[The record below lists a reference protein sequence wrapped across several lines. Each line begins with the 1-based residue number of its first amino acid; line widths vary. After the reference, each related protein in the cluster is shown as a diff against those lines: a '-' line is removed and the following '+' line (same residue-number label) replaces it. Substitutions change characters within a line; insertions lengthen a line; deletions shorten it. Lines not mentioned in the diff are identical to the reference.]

1 MPPLRTA
8 LLGVVA
14 LAALAALVVVPGLR
28 EPSPAVPRSSR
39 SAPSADP
46 AAAGRLLKQGYAL
59 AARRDWTA
67 AQREFERVARL
78 PAARRI
84 RDAAGQTVAER
95 ARRQAEV
102 CQRQRTGN
110 GEQRTPNTEQRTSK
124 TQRPT
129 LNAQRSTCGPE
140 ALAYV
145 LAARGVET
153 RVEELLKLAGTD
165 ETGTTMAGLER
176 AAEAKGLTATGYQ
189 VTFEGLRRLGLPV
202 VAFVN
207 RPIADGPLTQAPR
220 FQIADSAGNHYVV
233 ITRVSGR
240 YVWVVDPASDEGVRG
255 RRGEGGDQPPM
266 FSSQRSAANSAEF
279 GNERRRGRRV
289 AAGEFGKVWAGQVLE
304 MRRAP

>member
-110 GEQRTPNTEQRTSK
+110 GEQRTPNSEHRTSK

-140 ALAYV
+140 ALASV
-145 LAARGVET
+145 LAARGVEAS
-153 RVEELLKLAGTD
+153 VEELLKLAGTD

-176 AAEAKGLTATGYQ
+176 AAQAKGLTATGYQ

-207 RPIADGPLTQAPR
+207 KQVTGDRWQVTGKGGV
-220 FQIADSAGNHYVV
+220 AGNHYVV
-233 ITRVSGR
+233 VTQVSGR
-240 YVWVVDPASDEGVRG
+240 YVWVVDPAGVT
-255 RRGEGGDQPPM
+255 GDAQGK
-266 FSSQRSAANSAEF
+266 RSTLT
-279 GNERRRGRRV
+279 ERRRGRRV

>member
-46 AAAGRLLKQGYAL
+46 AAAGRLLKQGYVL
-59 AARRDWTA
+59 AARKDWTA

-110 GEQRTPNTEQRTSK
+110 GEQRTPNSEHRTSK

-140 ALAYV
+140 ALASV
-145 LAARGVET
+145 LAARGVEAS
-153 RVEELLKLAGTD
+153 VEELLKLAGTD

-176 AAEAKGLTATGYQ
+176 AAQAKGLTATGYQ

-207 RPIADGPLTQAPR
+207 KQVTGKGGV
-220 FQIADSAGNHYVV
+220 AGNHYVV
-233 ITRVSGR
+233 VTQVSGR
-240 YVWVVDPASDEGVRG
+240 YVWVVDPAGVT
-255 RRGEGGDQPPM
+255 GDAQGK
-266 FSSQRSAANSAEF
+266 RSTLT
-279 GNERRRGRRV
+279 ERRRGRRV